1 MVSLFVTLCENQA
14 LYKIEVKFMKS
25 IIFMLLALFASSVL
39 GQSAIEIPIEPDRP
53 WFTYLTM
60 LLIALVPI
68 SYMSFVRRKK

>member
-1 MVSLFVTLCENQA
+1 
-14 LYKIEVKFMKS
+14 MKS